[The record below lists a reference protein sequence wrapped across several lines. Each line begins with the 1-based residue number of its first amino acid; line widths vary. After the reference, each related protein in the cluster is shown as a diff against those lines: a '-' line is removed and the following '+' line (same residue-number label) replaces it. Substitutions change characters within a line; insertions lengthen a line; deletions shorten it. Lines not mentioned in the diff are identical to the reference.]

1 MKVSTAALITIKS
14 KSWGYYEKKKKKKKM
29 EDHANPNSEQN
40 LTTFMATFLLR
51 HSQAQIGYSTV
62 YSSQNSGLV

>member
-1 MKVSTAALITIKS
+1 MKVSTAALITIKN
-14 KSWGYYEKKKKKKKM
+14 KSSGYYEEKKM

>member
-14 KSWGYYEKKKKKKKM
+14 KSLGYYEEKKKM
-29 EDHANPNSEQN
+29 EDHTNPNSEQY